1 MISDGNVWSGVSKG
15 NFMRQ
20 VLFSV
25 LLVFGLNVSAVAED
39 FDTALAAVKSG
50 DFTTALRLW
59 TSLAA
64 QGDAKSQVKLGWM
77 SEKGRGVKKDHKVAF
92 TWYLQAAEQGYGEAR
107 YKVGTMYHKGQ
118 GVRQHYKS
126 ALKWY
131 TLSAEQGVTAAQTIL
146 AYIYTNGHGVRQ
158 DYVHAHMWGN
168 VAAFNGGE
176 FDAELRNLLA
186 SKMTLAQIAK
196 AQDLS
201 RECVAKDYKG
211 C

>member
-1 MISDGNVWSGVSKG
+1 MVTFGLWVFKG
-15 NFMRQ
+15 DIMQ
-20 VLFSV
+20 QILLSV
-25 LLVFGLNVSAVAED
+25 LLVCGLNFSAVAED
-39 FDTALAAVKSG
+39 FETGLAAVKSG
-50 DFTTALRLW
+50 DFATALRLW

-186 SKMTLAQIAK
+186 SKMTPAQIAK